1 MTETT
6 SRYLE
11 EMEKNIYRQVETRK
25 KIASWLVF
33 GVCQSGSVSLS
44 IWLLQTTASLTV
56 ALTGSAFL
64 ALLPGVMDLGGEIF
78 IDTKNASIRT
88 DLKPVL
94 KLIGGLGFFV
104 VSNHRHWHAYKTTRE
119 GIQLTYDQIR
129 PSSPWIESLPT
140 VFTVGVAAALGLAGI
155 IVAGG
160 RKRE

>member
-44 IWLLQTTASLTV
+44 IWLLQTTANLTV